1 MRPLGQHVSKLA
13 VFGSMGPDLTGFSAV
28 LAPGQSWVFDTI
40 HKGYPDGHREATDGS
55 DTTVWTGTVSG
66 VRGGAAYV
74 ALEGLSATS
83 VLNRQRKSQTYVQQT
98 VADIVRDLAAE
109 VEIEALE
116 ADLEL
121 SAYAVD
127 GGRTVWWHILDL
139 ARLTG
144 ADVSASPGGALRFT
158 APRSGAA
165 DHTFQFGSTLLAWDI
180 AAVSP
185 PEAATVVPH
194 GAASEAGRQKWHWIL
209 NDPAG
214 AGAEPARLVGAFH
227 SRAAA
232 EALGKALEARAARAT
247 VRGWFTVVGHA
258 ELRPADLVELEGLA
272 GPTSGLYRVTA
283 LRHTF
288 DGHTGYT
295 TRADVEGGGEAGGG
309 IPGL

>member
-1 MRPLGQHVSKLA
+1 VS
-13 VFGSMGPDLTGFSAV
+13 S
-28 LAPGQSWVFDTI
+28 
-40 HKGYPDGHREATDGS
+40 
-55 DTTVWTGTVSG
+55 

-74 ALEGLSATS
+74 AIEGLAATS
-83 VLNRQRKSQTYVQQT
+83 ALNRQRKSQTYVQQT
-98 VADIVRDLAAE
+98 VADIVRDLAAA
-109 VEIEALE
+109 VEIDVLE
-116 ADLEL
+116 ADIEL

-127 GGRTVWWHILDL
+127 GRHTVWWHILDL

-144 ADVSASPGGALRFT
+144 ADVSASPEGALRFT
-158 APRSGAA
+158 APRSGIA

-180 AAVSP
+180 ASAP
-185 PEAATVVPH
+185 QPEPATVVPH

-214 AGAEPARLVGAFH
+214 AGAKPAQLVGAFH

-232 EALGKALEARAARAT
+232 EALGKAHAARAARAT

-258 ELRPADLVELEGLA
+258 ELRPGDLVELEGLA

-283 LRHTF
+283 LRHSF
-288 DGHTGYT
+288 DGYTGYT
-295 TRADVEGGGEAGGG
+295 TRANVEGGGEGGGG